1 VRKEEA
7 ALVAGHRLVVSFE
20 RSEERR
26 LECRLECKVCG
37 NVVLV
42 YVWEE
47 DYVSAGEAEER
58 AVKSGKRSFRYDCV
72 SHLAASVME
81 S

>member
-1 VRKEEA
+1 MREEEKV
-7 ALVAGHRLVVSFE
+7 LVASHRLVASIT
-20 RSEERR
+20 R
-26 LECRLECKVCG
+26 LNGFKIECKMECKVCG

-42 YVWEE
+42 YVWED
-47 DYVSAGEAEER
+47 DYFSSAEAEER
-58 AVKSGKRSFRYDCV
+58 AVKSGKKSFRYDCV